1 LFDRQLLAF
10 IVKDKV
16 EILPLRQFGY
26 ALEKGFIG
34 PDTVYFNNTVATK
47 SELAG
52 RWMIPVSESWLAKKI
67 GSAV

>member
-1 LFDRQLLAF
+1 
-10 IVKDKV
+10 
-16 EILPLRQFGY
+16 
-26 ALEKGFIG
+26 LEKGFIG

-47 SELAG
+47 SELAA